1 MVSLDFCISVVRA
14 GKEMEGI
21 KQKKKKKKK
30 WQKKNAKSVCLI
42 ITEILFLIDSIHL
55 SFII

>member
-1 MVSLDFCISVVRA
+1 MVSLDFCISVVKA

-21 KQKKKKKKK
+21 KQKKKKKK

>member
-1 MVSLDFCISVVRA
+1 MVSLDFCISVVKA

-21 KQKKKKKKK
+21 KQKKKKK